1 MAIFDHPSSI
11 SRFPVFSPNPF
22 PLCHLQK
29 ITNYRRKGFCINE
42 CLSMSHIKRNRK
54 DQKVKFMIQLMLP
67 FSHIDA
73 HVLTSHVDKVVKL
86 LFCEADD
93 TAVSEA
99 ISKCSCSIQR
109 RLKHLNQ
116 QPCPKSG
123 LTVLCFQQYKK
134 NDQSRLFYL
143 LQPT

>member
-11 SRFPVFSPNPF
+11 SRFPVFSPNSF

-99 ISKCSCSIQR
+99 Q
-109 RLKHLNQ
+109 L
-116 QPCPKSG
+116 
-123 LTVLCFQQYKK
+123 VF
-134 NDQSRLFYL
+134 
-143 LQPT
+143 